1 MPAVAE
7 RARVVPPPA
16 RTRARAG
23 RRSAP
28 QRRLASGVVWIVVVA
43 LLLAGIVAV
52 NVAALRLNLR
62 LDELGRERAELR
74 GDTAE
79 LASKL
84 SSASAAPRIE
94 QTAQRDLGV
103 VPADPAETT
112 YVRLGR

>member
-7 RARVVPPPA
+7 HTRVAPPPT
-16 RTRARAG
+16 RSRARAA

-28 QRRLASGVVWIVVVA
+28 RGRLASGVVWIVVVA
-43 LLLAGIVAV
+43 LLLAGVVAL

-62 LDELGRERAELR
+62 LDDLGRQRIELR

-112 YVRLGR
+112 YLRLGR